1 MPAIACSCSA
11 LGSLGIMLTES
22 TGNAPRTFN
31 NLSKRH
37 EFVYENVGTNRA
49 IEHTNAINGSLSL
62 LSTGVREKSYLAQ
75 GTIAIQPSPKE
86 LSVWLPR
93 IFGGPLSGTDVALS
107 DNLPTFDI
115 MIYRE
120 NGLFQYTDC
129 IVAQALL
136 RGKSSNGGEST
147 EFMELLIN
155 VIGEAEITS
164 GLTWPNPEPALV
176 TTLDYLPYT
185 FPETTFEINNVA
197 MPYEAFSMSVNNNVD
212 VRFYNSRFAQCV
224 RSTGRSIEMEV
235 VSPFT
240 CTALADALTLN
251 TSAVAGEFKM
261 ELGNTSTTFAFPAL
275 RNTFRTPTISGK
287 QMIPLTFG
295 LRAFATSGSKEAVI
309 THDDTL

>member
-1 MPAIACSCSA
+1 LLS
-11 LGSLGIMLTES
+11 ES

-31 NLSKRH
+31 NASKRH

-93 IFGGPLSGTDVALS
+93 IFGGPLTGTNVVLS
-107 DNLPTFDI
+107 DNLPTFDL

-136 RGKSSNGGEST
+136 RGKTSNGGESS

-155 VIGEAEITS
+155 VIGRAEITS
-164 GLTWPNPEPALV
+164 GLTWPNPEPALA
-176 TTLDYLPYT
+176 TTLDYLPYV
-185 FPETTFEINNVA
+185 FPDTKFYINAVE
-197 MPYEAFSMSVNNNVD
+197 MPYESISMSINNNPD
-212 VRFYNSRFAQCV
+212 IRFFNSRFAQCV
-224 RSTGRSIEMEV
+224 RSTGRSIEIELQ
-235 VSPFT
+235 SPFT
-240 CTALADALTLN
+240 CTALADALSLN
-251 TSAVAGEFKM
+251 TASNDGEFVM
-261 ELGNTSTTFAFPAL
+261 ELGNTSTSFEFPAL
-275 RNTFRTPTISGK
+275 RNTFTTPTAAGK
-287 QMIPLTFG
+287 QMIPLKFG
-295 LRAFATSGSKEAVI
+295 LRAFATSGAKEAVI